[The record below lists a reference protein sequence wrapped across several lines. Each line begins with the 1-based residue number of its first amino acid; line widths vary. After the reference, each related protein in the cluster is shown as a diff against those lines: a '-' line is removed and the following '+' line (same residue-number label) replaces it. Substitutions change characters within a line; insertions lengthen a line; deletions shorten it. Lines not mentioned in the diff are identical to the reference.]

1 MKKAGNQVSDQAIID
16 SIRNNERI
24 EPTVRYLY
32 ANYYNSLASYIRSNN
47 GNDQDAEDI
56 FQESIVVFMEAIRQ
70 DKFRGDSK
78 IKTFLYAIM
87 RNLWLNELKRRN
99 RALQRESRYYDNNPK
114 VEESVQTSLRE
125 TEARQ
130 QIASLVAQ
138 LGNNCQKILNLF
150 YYQEM
155 PMKEIYQEMGYENE
169 QIARN
174 MKYKCMKKMHALLDA
189 NEEMKQHF
197 KSLFV
202 NG

>member
-1 MKKAGNQVSDQAIID
+1 MKKAGNQVSDQDIID
-16 SIRNNERI
+16 SIRNKEKI
-24 EPTVRYLY
+24 EPTVHYLY
-32 ANYYNSLASYIRSNN
+32 VNYYDSLASYIRSNN

-56 FQESIVVFMEAIRQ
+56 FQESIVVFIEAVSQ
-70 DKFRGDSK
+70 GKFRGDSK

-99 RALQRESRYYDNNPK
+99 RTLHRETRYYDENPK
-114 VEESVQTSLRE
+114 VQESVQVSLRE
-125 TEARQ
+125 TEAKQ

-138 LGNNCQKILNLF
+138 LGNNCKKILNLF
-150 YYQEM
+150 YYQDM

-197 KSLFV
+197 KNLFV

>member
-1 MKKAGNQVSDQAIID
+1 MKKAGNQVSDQDIIN
-16 SIRNNERI
+16 SIRDNEKI

-32 ANYYNSLASYIRSNN
+32 ANYYDSLASYIRSNQ

-56 FQESIVVFMEAIRQ
+56 FQECIVIFMEAVRHN
-70 DKFRGDSK
+70 KFRGDSK

-99 RALQRESRYYDNNPK
+99 RALQRESRYYDENPK
-114 VEESVQTSLRE
+114 VEESAQVSLRE
-125 TEARQ
+125 TEAKQ
-130 QIASLVAQ
+130 QLASLLTQ
-138 LGNNCQKILNLF
+138 LGDNCKKILNLF
-150 YYQEM
+150 YYQDM
-155 PMKEIYQEMGYENE
+155 PMKEIYLEMGYENE

-197 KSLFV
+197 KNLFV

>member
-1 MKKAGNQVSDQAIID
+1 MKKAANQVSDQTIID
-16 SIRNNERI
+16 SIRNGEKI

-32 ANYYNSLASYIRSNN
+32 ANYFESLASYVRSNN

-56 FQESIVVFMEAIRQ
+56 FQECIVVFIDTVRQ
-70 DKFRGDSK
+70 GKFRGDSK
-78 IKTFLYAIM
+78 VKTFLYAIM

-99 RALQRESRYYDNNPK
+99 RATHRETKYYDENPK
-114 VEESVQTSLRE
+114 IEESVHVSLRE
-125 TEARQ
+125 NEVKIQ
-130 QIASLVAQ
+130 VASLVAQ
-138 LGNNCQKILNLF
+138 LGENCQKILNLF

-189 NEEMKQHF
+189 NEDMKQHF

-202 NG
+202 HG